1 MVRPDVLWTSI
12 SRSWPCCLK
21 CGIKVT
27 LGWPYWDVH
36 NWLYSGHTFGRP
48 SLINTAQSPLIP
60 PLPLHHSTLSHR
72 LQVTC
77 PKGHLS
83 KMQLCRFLNLTL
95 NLTLILALTQTLTLC
110 LYFSSN
116 KWPFGKVNCYLS
128 HLVNWDTGSALTYS
142 PPHSHPTDPS
152 GLCTVPQSY
161 DKDSA
166 LCACKRA
173 ATPPQNRMGSEPKIL
188 RTELTTTKFQATW
201 TAITDAVRVASTN
214 GKLTTE
220 TYVWMRTPENAS
232 LGFVVALSGF
242 WVSVVTGAAW
252 EEARWLSSCAWTW
265 SKVFEPIITFESAE
279 LFPGTSPIFCD
290 VKISSSNLHTVRS
303 KWQSFLST
311 NSASSPC

>member
-12 SRSWPCCLK
+12 SRSRPCCLK

-27 LGWPYWDVH
+27 LGWPYWGVH
-36 NWLYSGHTFGRP
+36 NRLYSGHTLGRP

-60 PLPLHHSTLSHR
+60 PLPLHHSTLSH
-72 LQVTC
+72 
-77 PKGHLS
+77 
-83 KMQLCRFLNLTL
+83 
-95 NLTLILALTQTLTLC
+95 
-110 LYFSSN
+110 
-116 KWPFGKVNCYLS
+116 
-128 HLVNWDTGSALTYS
+128 LVNWVTRTYS
-142 PPHSHPTDPS
+142 PPHSHPTDAS
-152 GLCTVPQSY
+152 GMCTVPQSY

-201 TAITDAVRVASTN
+201 TAVTDAVRVASTN
-214 GKLTTE
+214 GMFATQ